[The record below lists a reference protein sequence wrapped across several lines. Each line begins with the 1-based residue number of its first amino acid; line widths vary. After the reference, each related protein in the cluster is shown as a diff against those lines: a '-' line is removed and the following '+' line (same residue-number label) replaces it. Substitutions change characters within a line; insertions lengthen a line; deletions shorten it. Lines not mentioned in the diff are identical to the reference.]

1 MRVAVDARHLLAG
14 RGVARHVRRTLEAA
28 PRDLDWRAVVPGRGD
43 VAPIAGVQ
51 LVRHRLGSRPL
62 HGAAAVL
69 RRPRLEA
76 LAGGADVAWVPAP
89 APVAVGVPYVLTLH
103 DLSWEQRPGDF
114 TAYERAWHRL
124 ARPRAL
130 ARAART
136 VLADSAATAAVAHE
150 RWGVESVVVA
160 PGVDR
165 PPADVAPHPG
175 DYLLF
180 VGALEPRK
188 APDLLVRAFM
198 RARVGGDGLELLIVG
213 RGRLEDGLRRAAV
226 PGVHLLGAVDD
237 ATLHALYAGARAV
250 VAPSYLEGYGLAP
263 LEAAL
268 HGTPAI
274 VSDLP
279 VFRETLGDGALFVAP
294 GDEDALAQALTAP
307 LPAPTA
313 DPPTWEQAAGRLV
326 EALRA

>member
-1 MRVAVDARHLLAG
+1 VDARHLLAG
-14 RGVARHVRRTLEAA
+14 RGVARHVRRTLEALDR
-28 PRDLDWRAVVPGRGD
+28 PSDWRAVVPGRGP
-43 VAPIAGVQ
+43 VAPIPGVT
-51 LVRHRLGSRPL
+51 LVRHRLGSRAL
-62 HGAAAVL
+62 YGSAALV

-76 LAGGADVAWVPAP
+76 LAGGADVAWLPAP

-114 TAYERAWHRL
+114 TAYERAWHRA

-130 ARAART
+130 AQGARL
-136 VLADSAATAAVAHE
+136 VVSVSAATAAVAHE
-150 RWGVESVVVA
+150 RWGVDALVV
-160 PGVDR
+160 PQGVDR
-165 PPADVAPHPG
+165 PPPGVVAHPG
-175 DYLLF
+175 DYLLY

-188 APDLLVRAFM
+188 APDVLVQAFV
-198 RARVGGDGLELLIVG
+198 RSGVAGELILAG
-213 RGRLEDGLRRAAV
+213 RGRLAAQLRRDGGGRVRLIGEA
-226 PGVHLLGAVDD
+226 DD
-237 ATLHALYAGARAV
+237 ATLHALYAGARAL
-250 VAPSYLEGYGLAP
+250 VAPSHLEGYGLAP

-294 GDEDALAQALTAP
+294 GDVDALAQALTAP

-313 DPPTWEQAAGRLV
+313 QPPTWAQSAA
-326 EALRA
+326 ALRAVVEA